1 MKILAIETS
10 SLVASVAILTDDIIT
25 AEYTMNHKVTHS
37 QTLMPMIDE
46 IIKRTETVIEDIDA
60 IAVSAGPGSFT
71 GLRIGSATAKGLGQ
85 ALNIPLIHV
94 PTLDAMAYNAFGYDG
109 IICPIMDARRSQVY
123 TGIYSFEGADLKTH
137 QESTAISIMDLVE
150 QLNSMKRK
158 VLFIGDGI
166 PVFTEFIKENADF
179 EYCFAPANM
188 NRQRAASVA
197 MLGALYYTQGHIEQ
211 PEEHLPE
218 YLRVSQAERER
229 AERLA
234 QDGQNNVDNH

>member
-25 AEYTMNHKVTHS
+25 AEYSMNHKITHS

-46 IIKRTETVIEDIDA
+46 IIRRTDTEIKDFDA

-94 PTLDAMAYNAFGYDG
+94 PTLDAMAYNAYGFDG
-109 IICPIMDARRSQVY
+109 IVCPIMDARRSQVY
-123 TGIYSFEGADLKTH
+123 TGIYSFEGENMEIH
-137 QESTAISIMDLVE
+137 FENSAISIEDLVGK
-150 QLNSMKRK
+150 LNLMNRK
-158 VLFIGDGI
+158 VMFIGDGI
-166 PVFTEFIKENADF
+166 PVFMDFIKEKANF
-179 EYCFAPANM
+179 ECCFAPANM

-197 MLGALYYTQGHIEQ
+197 TLGAVYYAKGNTEHPQ
-211 PEEHLPE
+211 EHLPE
-218 YLRVSQAERER
+218 YLRESQAERER

-234 QDGQNNVDNH
+234 RDGQDNVNNH